1 MSALQKNRATRERL
15 YPLSVI
21 NLEGIV
27 WRGSTTRL
35 DISDIDLRGRYA
47 AIMDLPYIDLRGR
60 YRASRGVY
68 WRRRASEMKMYS
80 FAFPSRGV
88 RNRCTGLHRARSRCA
103 CPWYNFG
110 FSLLGRARALEV
122 KYVLLRA
129 KPMLSKFLPTKPKL
143 VSVDNS
149 PPRRLRGG

>member
-1 MSALQKNRATRERL
+1 
-15 YPLSVI
+15 
-21 NLEGIV
+21 V

-80 FAFPSRGV
+80 FAFPSP
-88 RNRCTGLHRARSRCA
+88 A
-103 CPWYNFG
+103 
-110 FSLLGRARALEV
+110 
-122 KYVLLRA
+122 
-129 KPMLSKFLPTKPKL
+129 LPTEGAGSQKP
-143 VSVDNS
+143 VFNA
-149 PPRRLRGG
+149 LRSLAQGWIASHRVNAL